1 MGVGSNFGATN
12 HVAKDGAIGI
22 NTVNFRGL
30 VSCGYSGR
38 VVDQNRPTKG

>member
-1 MGVGSNFGATN
+1 MGAGSYFGATN
-12 HVAKDGAIGI
+12 YIAKAGIIGI

-30 VSCGYSGR
+30 VSRDYSGR

>member
-1 MGVGSNFGATN
+1 MGAGSNFGATN
-12 HVAKDGAIGI
+12 QKTKDGIIGI